1 MKPLAFTSSS
11 VAPCAVAETA
21 TAAAAAT
28 NVVLNLMDSCSP
40 VRVLCTPA
48 RNSAVSPLLKA
59 TRELPNADC
68 ARMLTSGLRVRQGA
82 LWKESRHLPP
92 SIGGGGFFGQK
103 MHLEGKPKRDRQHH
117 SPSTHP
123 GGAR

>member
-1 MKPLAFTSSS
+1 M
-11 VAPCAVAETA
+11 
-21 TAAAAAT
+21 
-28 NVVLNLMDSCSP
+28 
-40 VRVLCTPA
+40 
-48 RNSAVSPLLKA
+48 SPLLKA

-68 ARMLTSGLRVRQGA
+68 ARMLTSGLRVRQGG